1 MFLIVHVYSKTGFV
15 KDQSMD
21 IVFPARNIQK
31 IEDVPLGHLRPVG
44 KYIRIYNECGGRIE
58 KSVPRFAE

>member
-1 MFLIVHVYSKTGFV
+1 MALLKVCPTYLMSFTFLIVGVYSKTGFV

-44 KYIRIYNECGGRIE
+44 K
-58 KSVPRFAE
+58 